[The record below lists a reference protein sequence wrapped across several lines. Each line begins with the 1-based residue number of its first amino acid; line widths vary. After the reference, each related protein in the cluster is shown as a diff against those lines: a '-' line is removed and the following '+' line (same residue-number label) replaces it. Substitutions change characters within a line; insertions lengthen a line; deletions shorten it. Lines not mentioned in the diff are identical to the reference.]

1 MHVGSTKR
9 MSGICSNELEHQ
21 TCGSKWHREGRQV
34 VLRETRMSHMNRIGQ
49 ACAAR
54 WILVALVIVALGA
67 CTSRSGPEVLQPSGG
82 VRGSKIVTIFVATL
96 RTPEPG
102 SATAFSSGQ
111 SQTLRFAR
119 YVISIP
125 PTHRTDAIEWPSDP
139 PDPATD
145 FVTVDAA
152 RLSEAE
158 FRSGIAG
165 AEDNGRSIRLFIH
178 GYNNSFQETV
188 YRLAQITADAHDNRV
203 AVLFAWPSQGKPL
216 SYSAD
221 LAAAGASTDGLA
233 RTIEILAERPRAR
246 VVLLAHSMGGWLTM
260 ETLAQMSRERRRAM
274 FEQFSNV
281 VLAAPDIDVVDMVR
295 QLEIIGRLPRPLT
308 LLVSRDDAALNL
320 SRIITGG
327 WRVGADDVHDPWV
340 QAAAG
345 RYGARVVDISELT
358 THDSF
363 RHARFTAMV
372 ALYSKF
378 QAQIEDP
385 LGKHYAGPSV
395 FVFKAATSTLEP
407 IDR

>member
-1 MHVGSTKR
+1 
-9 MSGICSNELEHQ
+9 
-21 TCGSKWHREGRQV
+21 V
-34 VLRETRMSHMNRIGQ
+34 VLDRARTIHGIGIWP
-49 ACAAR
+49 ASLAR
-54 WILVALVIVALGA
+54 WILLVTVLVACVPRPGSTI
-67 CTSRSGPEVLQPSGG
+67 LQPA
-82 VRGSKIVTIFVATL
+82 VVERGARSVTIFVATL

-102 SATAFSSGQ
+102 SGARFNSGQ

-125 PTHRTDAIEWPSDP
+125 RAHQTDTIEWPGDP

-145 FVTVDAA
+145 FVTVEAT

-158 FRSGIAG
+158 FRSDVAG
-165 AEDNGRSIRLFIH
+165 AEGNGRSIRLFVH

-203 AVLFAWPSQGKPL
+203 AVLFAWPSKARTL

-221 LAAAGASTDGLA
+221 KAAASASTDGLA
-233 RTIEILAERPRAR
+233 RTIEILAERPRAQ

-260 ETLAQMSRERRRAM
+260 ETLAKMSRGRRQGM
-274 FEQFSNV
+274 FERFSNV
-281 VLAAPDIDVVDMVR
+281 VLAAPDIDVDDMVR

-308 LLVSRDDAALNL
+308 LLVSSDDSALTL

-327 WRVGADDVHDPWV
+327 RRVGADDVHDPWV
-340 QAAAG
+340 QAAAK

-358 THDSF
+358 TADGF

-372 ALYSKF
+372 SLYSKF
-378 QAQIEDP
+378 QTQIENP
-385 LGKHYAGPSV
+385 LGRRYAGPGA
-395 FVFKAATSTLEP
+395 FVFRAATATLEP

>member
-1 MHVGSTKR
+1 M
-9 MSGICSNELEHQ
+9 
-21 TCGSKWHREGRQV
+21 
-34 VLRETRMSHMNRIGQ
+34 
-49 ACAAR
+49 
-54 WILVALVIVALGA
+54 
-67 CTSRSGPEVLQPSGG
+67 
-82 VRGSKIVTIFVATL
+82 
-96 RTPEPG
+96 
-102 SATAFSSGQ
+102 
-111 SQTLRFAR
+111 
-119 YVISIP
+119 
-125 PTHRTDAIEWPSDP
+125 IES
-139 PDPATD
+139 
-145 FVTVDAA
+145 A

-158 FRSGIAG
+158 FRSGITG
-165 AEDNGRSIRLFIH
+165 EEGNGRSIRLFVH

-188 YRLAQITADAHDNRV
+188 YRLAQIAADAHDNRV
-203 AVLFAWPSQGKPL
+203 AVLFAWPSKARTL

-221 LAAAGASTDGLA
+221 RAAASASTDGLA

-260 ETLAQMSRERRRAM
+260 ETLAKMSRERRRAL
-274 FEQFSNV
+274 FERFSNV

-308 LLVSRDDAALNL
+308 LLVSSDDTALTL

-327 WRVGADDVHDPWV
+327 RRVGADDVHDPWV
-340 QAAAG
+340 QAAAR

-358 THDSF
+358 TADSF

-378 QAQIEDP
+378 QTQIEDP
-385 LGKHYAGPSV
+385 LEKHYAGPGV

>member
-1 MHVGSTKR
+1 VALDRARTDHDTGVWPAS
-9 MSGICSNELEHQ
+9 L
-21 TCGSKWHREGRQV
+21 
-34 VLRETRMSHMNRIGQ
+34 
-49 ACAAR
+49 AR
-54 WILVALVIVALGA
+54 WLLAAMLALTLVACV
-67 CTSRSGPEVLQPSGG
+67 SRP
-82 VRGSKIVTIFVATL
+82 GSKILESFGAKRGDRNVTVFVATL

-119 YVISIP
+119 YMISIP
-125 PTHRTDAIEWPSDP
+125 PTHKTDTIEWPSAP
-139 PDPATD
+139 PNPATD
-145 FVTVDAA
+145 FVTIGSA

-158 FRSGIAG
+158 FRSNIAS
-165 AEDNGRSIRLFIH
+165 AEGKGRSIQLFVH

-188 YRLAQITADAHDNRV
+188 YRLAQISADAQDNRV

-221 LAAAGASTDGLA
+221 LAAAAASTDGLA
-233 RTIEILAERPRAR
+233 RTIEIMAEKPRTR

-260 ETLAQMSRERRRAM
+260 ETLAKMTRERRRAV
-274 FEQFSNV
+274 FERLSNV

-308 LLVSRDDAALNL
+308 LLVSSDDSALTL

-327 WRVGADDVHDPWV
+327 RRVGADDVHDPWV
-340 QAAAG
+340 QAAAR

-358 THDSF
+358 TADRF

-378 QAQIEDP
+378 HTQIEDP
-385 LGKHYAGPSV
+385 LGKHYAGPGV

-407 IDR
+407 IDW